1 MGIQGSSRLSGALVA
16 ALLLAAA
23 PRLSER
29 TALAAEPGAG
39 ESAMRDLLA
48 EQTAAWNRGDA
59 EAWTSGFAAD
69 ELRTRLKYVLER
81 GPAGWTIV
89 SAQNTAIQP
98 VPR

>member
-1 MGIQGSSRLSGALVA
+1 MAIQSSSRRSRALVA
-16 ALLLAAA
+16 AVVLAVT
-23 PRLSER
+23 PSLWER
-29 TALAAEPGAG
+29 AALAAEPGAG